1 MLVYQRVNLY
11 SCRRKFRV
19 VDEKIEVRRA
29 DGWLSVGEGGFLDR
43 FIPSTEIWPGCVKRV
58 THIKTINSNRSRDSK
73 LRFMI
78 SWSGGYNPF
87 LDLRPFGIL
96 LVFFCRTKSLRLR
109 CIKQGVFGGPEG
121 LLLVRFYCYSWD
133 FCYKFFNLGLDIA
146 YPWTAS
152 ANMALSEKMVPQAP
166 MGLSPWSPFSS
177 LIWLFFVTSLDT
189 PTQRLMFV
197 FFFACK
203 LTMNKVPVQQVI
215 QGWWHTEHG
224 TRDGDRRVAAI
235 IMSWL
240 HPHHIPCKIAG
251 LVSHDSWVWV
261 SHRLQ
266 FHSR

>member
-1 MLVYQRVNLY
+1 MAV
-11 SCRRKFRV
+11 CWRR
-19 VDEKIEVRRA
+19 
-29 DGWLSVGEGGFLDR
+29 WLSGSHR
-43 FIPSTEIWPGCVKRV
+43 FTGRVKRV

-121 LLLVRFYCYSWD
+121 LLLVRFYCYTWD
-133 FCYKFFNLGLDIA
+133 FCYKFLNLGLDIA
-146 YPWTAS
+146 CPWTAN
-152 ANMALSEKMVPQAP
+152 ANMALSEKRVPQAP
-166 MGLSPWSPFSS
+166 MGLWHLWTHPRSDSC
-177 LIWLFFVTSLDT
+177 L
-189 PTQRLMFV
+189 